1 MVGVA
6 SYFCRF
12 DCGSFRSNGNA
23 PDTVRAGIV
32 AIGAG
37 RTDIGTDGSG
47 GRCVDG
53 FAWVQGENMRVGKFA
68 LPVLICFVAACGTTG
83 SGTDET
89 VAESTAGPVALGP
102 RGAPEV
108 TELPI
113 TPGSVQEFAEVIGDR
128 VFFTVDRYD
137 LTEAARATLERQA
150 EWLRRYPGR
159 NIIIQGHADERG
171 TREYNLALGDRRA
184 NAVRNFLVAVGVDP
198 NRVTTV
204 SFGKEQ
210 PVATDPTEAA
220 WAQNRRGVTVVD

>member
-1 MVGVA
+1 MPVGSGA
-6 SYFCRF
+6 K
-12 DCGSFRSNGNA
+12 
-23 PDTVRAGIV
+23 IV

-37 RTDIGTDGSG
+37 RVDIGTTGSG
-47 GRCVDG
+47 ACRVDG

-68 LPVLICFVAACGTTG
+68 LPVLICFVAACGTAG

-89 VAESTAGPVALGP
+89 VAESTTGPVALGP
-102 RGAPEV
+102 RGVTEV
-108 TELPI
+108 TELPVA
-113 TPGSVQEFAEVIGDR
+113 PGSAQEFVEMVGNR

-210 PVATDPTEAA
+210 PVALGADEVA
-220 WAQNRRGVTVVD
+220 WAQNRRGVTIVE